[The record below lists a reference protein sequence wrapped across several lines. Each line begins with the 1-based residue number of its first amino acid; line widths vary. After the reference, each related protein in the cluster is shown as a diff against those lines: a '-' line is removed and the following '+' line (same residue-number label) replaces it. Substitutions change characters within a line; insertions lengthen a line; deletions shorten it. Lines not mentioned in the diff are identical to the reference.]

1 VTALRVIIQKEVD
14 MRRLILVPLF
24 LAVVL
29 AMINPCAYAMKIR
42 YAFVFADRFPD
53 EAERLGFSQGNVVQV
68 GAMVKAGDSPIT
80 EATATNLDTGLV
92 LNLAPRQIGAAY
104 TNLLFLHRPFPPLDP
119 GKHTGVWEVRLKDE
133 KGNEAVAKTHRFD
146 VVGKLPYVGNIE
158 ASGNPVAPK
167 ITWSALKRE
176 GTPSKC
182 KIGYRVRLLKDVSNQ
197 FYRSK
202 KLLSDPKHQI
212 PEGILTPDIIP
223 YTYVR
228 IEAQCWDK
236 DDKDHPVA
244 VELKSETFRS
254 LEEALR
260 Q

>member
-1 VTALRVIIQKEVD
+1 
-14 MRRLILVPLF
+14 MRKLILVPLF
-24 LAVVL
+24 LVIILGMVT
-29 AMINPCAYAMKIR
+29 PCAYAMKIR
-42 YAFVFADRFPD
+42 AAFVFADRFPD
-53 EAERLGFSQGNVVQV
+53 EAAPLGFTPGNVVQV
-68 GAMVKAGDSPIT
+68 GAMVKAGDSYIM

-119 GKHTGVWEVRLKDE
+119 DKHYGVWEIRLKDE
-133 KGNEAVAKTHRFD
+133 EGNEAVAKTHKFEI
-146 VVGKLPYVGNIE
+146 VGKLPYAGNIE
-158 ASGNPVAPK
+158 ASGNPVAPM
-167 ITWSALKRE
+167 ITWSAPERKE
-176 GTPSKC
+176 TPSKC
-182 KIGYRVRLLKDVSNQ
+182 KIGYRVRLLKDASNQ

-202 KLLSDPKHQI
+202 KLIYDLKHQI

-228 IEAQCWDK
+228 IETQCWDK

-244 VELKSETFRS
+244 VELKSESFRS